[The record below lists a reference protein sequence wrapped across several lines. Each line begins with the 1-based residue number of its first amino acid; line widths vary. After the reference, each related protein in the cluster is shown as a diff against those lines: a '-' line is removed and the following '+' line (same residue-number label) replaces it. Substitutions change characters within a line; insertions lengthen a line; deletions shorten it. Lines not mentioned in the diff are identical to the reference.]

1 MLRMVKGEWQKMRHT
16 PLLYLHFWIPLLSL
30 AVFLPYFWYA
40 RREPE
45 KEVYA
50 YVEVLGTAYPL
61 LSAVISQ
68 LSVELEEPGHC
79 QLLFLGSGRKW
90 KALAGKWAA
99 LLLLSFGSAMLAEA
113 GFGLLYGILTGD
125 YPFHMQVYFLLA
137 LALWGGQVSVY
148 LLHLMLGLVF
158 GRGASIIIGV
168 GEAVLAALLLTGL
181 GDGRWMFIP
190 CAFSGRWSSYM
201 LLYERNLK
209 VAADFKRGFMV
220 SGIVVVLVAA
230 AVFVW
235 FHFYE
240 GRRCGD

>member
-1 MLRMVKGEWQKMRHT
+1 MRHT

-40 RREPE
+40 RWRPE

-50 YVEVLGTAYPL
+50 YVEILGTVYPL

-79 QLLFLGSGRKW
+79 QLLFLGAGRKW
-90 KALAGKWAA
+90 KSLAGKWAA
-99 LLLLSFGSAMLAEA
+99 LLILSFGSAMSAVA

-125 YPFHMQVYFLLA
+125 YPFHMKAYLLLA

-201 LLYERNLK
+201 LLYERNLMA
-209 VAADFKRGFMV
+209 AADFKGGFMV